1 MTWKPLPEDNANRDP
16 ARLGPSLDRV
26 AKRLGA
32 PTAKALSGLFVRWDE
47 LVGSGIAA
55 HAQPVS
61 LKRGVL
67 VVDVDSNAWATQ
79 LRYMTTELVA
89 KCCEELGDGAV
100 KQIEV
105 RVARGR

>member
-1 MTWKPLPEDNANRDP
+1 MSWRPLPEDEANRDP
-16 ARLGPSLDRV
+16 ARLGASLDRV

-32 PTAKALSGLFVRWDE
+32 PNAKVLSGLFQRWEE

-55 HAQPVS
+55 HAKPAS

-67 VVDVDSNAWATQ
+67 IVDVDSNAWVTQ

-89 KCCEELGDGAV
+89 KCCEVLGPDAV
-100 KQIEV
+100 KKIEL